1 MSITVVSLS
10 AIRSKKILNKY
21 KRIVKN
27 IQPQNLNVK
36 YFDKSEVLDLVTDIF
51 DEQELNKLKQV
62 CPVHLVRN
70 IEPHNDSGF
79 LDGSM
84 LSHHVYFL
92 VIESKLKDIGHYDAP
107 TDNFMFCGKK
117 SIELHENT
125 LYKFDAKKMHAVM
138 VDKLVTGFTFWSNK

>member
-1 MSITVVSLS
+1 MSIAVVSLS

-36 YFDKSEVLDLVTDIF
+36 YFDKSEVLDLVSDIF

-84 LSHHVYFL
+84 LSRHVYFWL
-92 VIESKLKDIGHYDAP
+92 L
-107 TDNFMFCGKK
+107 N
-117 SIELHENT
+117 LN
-125 LYKFDAKKMHAVM
+125 
-138 VDKLVTGFTFWSNK
+138 